1 MSAAVDPAAM
11 HRLDGRAQELARA
24 LVEHAVERMRQ
35 DPPPLHRPHTVK
47 ELDAAVGDTVT
58 AAGLGW
64 EEALRVYAEALEPA
78 MVSIDHPRYLAFIPS
93 APSAAASLFDLV
105 VSASAVYAGNWLEGA
120 GAVHAE
126 NQALR
131 WLCDLAGLPEGAG
144 GCFVSGGTA
153 GNLSALVA
161 ARHDFRRRTPDAGR
175 LALAATADAHSS
187 IRIAASVMDVELL
200 AVPGDERGR
209 LTGPALEDALAAQ
222 PPDRVFAA
230 VATAGTTNAGIV
242 DDLAGIAEV
251 CTRRGLWMHVD
262 GAYGAA
268 ALAAPSVRHLFAG
281 IERADSLITDPHK
294 WLYSPFDCCA
304 LVYRSP
310 QLARAAHRQSADYLD
325 PVRADAEWNPSDH
338 AIHLSRRARGLPFW
352 FSLAAHGTDAYTRAI
367 EHTLEVARAGAQEIR
382 RRPQLEL
389 LVEPELSVLVFRREG
404 WAAEDYHAWSKRL
417 LAEGIAF
424 VMPTTFRGEIVT
436 RFAVVN
442 PRTSLAD
449 LTAVLD
455 TMA

>member
-11 HRLDGRAQELARA
+11 HSFDAGAEQLAQALLEYATQRLSQS
-24 LVEHAVERMRQ
+24 
-35 DPPPLHRPHTVK
+35 PPPLDRPHTAE
-47 ELDAAVGDTVT
+47 ELGAAVGQTVT
-58 AAGLGW
+58 ADGLGW
-64 EEALRVYAEALEPA
+64 QRALRIYAERLAPA

-93 APSAAASLFDLV
+93 APTAAATLFDLA
-105 VSASAVYAGNWLEGA
+105 VSASAVYAGNWLEGS

-161 ARHDFRRRTPDAGR
+161 ARHDLRTRAPGAGR

-187 IRIAASVMDVELL
+187 IRIATRVMDVDLL
-200 AVPGDERGR
+200 AVEGDERGR
-209 LTGPALEDALAAQ
+209 LTGPALERALADQ
-222 PPDRVFAA
+222 PADRVFAVA
-230 VATAGTTNAGIV
+230 ATAGTTNTGIV

-251 CTRRGLWMHVD
+251 CRRRGLWMHVD

-268 ALAAPSVRHLFAG
+268 ALAAPSARPLFAG
-281 IERADSLITDPHK
+281 IEHADSLISDPHK
-294 WLYSPFDCCA
+294 WLFSPFDCCA

-310 QLARAAHRQSADYLD
+310 ELARAAHRQSADYLD
-325 PVRADAEWNPSDH
+325 PVRADGEWNPSDH

-352 FSLAAHGTDAYTRAI
+352 FSLASHGTDAYTRAI
-367 EHTLEVARAGAQEIR
+367 EGTLEVARAGAEEIR
-382 RRPQLEL
+382 RRPELEL
-389 LVEPELSVLVFRREG
+389 LIEPELSVLVFRRIG
-404 WAAEDYHAWSKRL
+404 WEAADYHAWSRRL
-417 LAEGIAF
+417 LREGTAF